1 LDCAPR
7 WFRKAAQFPLGYFHV
22 GADFSAIILRFGAII
37 PSVKSTAFILASFAL
52 LSACTT
58 QPRVQPKSPECLA
71 AIQKGEDR
79 KAKGEEVDLKARE
92 SIETDRL
99 KIKNLELDDQIA
111 TQQERPAKNRRA
123 IALLKSHI
131 ETNETALRLGTELEK
146 TDETL
151 SQSLVDA
158 ACQPQA
164 K

>member
-1 LDCAPR
+1 
-7 WFRKAAQFPLGYFHV
+7 V
-22 GADFSAIILRFGAII
+22 NS
-37 PSVKSTAFILASFAL
+37 STALILATIAL

-58 QPRVQPKSPECLA
+58 QPKIQPKSPECLT
-71 AIQKGEDR
+71 AIQKAEDR
-79 KAKGEEVDLKARE
+79 KAKSEEVDLKTRE

-99 KIKNLELDDQIA
+99 KIKNLELEDEIA
-111 TQQERPAKNRRA
+111 EKQGRPAKNQRA

-131 ETNETALRLGTELEK
+131 ETNETALRLGAEMER

-151 SQSLVDA
+151 SQTLIDA

>member
-1 LDCAPR
+1 M
-7 WFRKAAQFPLGYFHV
+7 
-22 GADFSAIILRFGAII
+22 
-37 PSVKSTAFILASFAL
+37 
-52 LSACTT
+52 LSACAT

-71 AIQKGEDR
+71 AIQKAEDR
-79 KAKGEEVDLKARE
+79 KAKSEEVDLKARE

-111 TQQERPAKNRRA
+111 TAQGRPAKNQRA

-131 ETNETALRLGTELEK
+131 ESNETAMRLGVELERA
-146 TDETL
+146 DETL
-151 SQSLVDA
+151 SQTLVDA